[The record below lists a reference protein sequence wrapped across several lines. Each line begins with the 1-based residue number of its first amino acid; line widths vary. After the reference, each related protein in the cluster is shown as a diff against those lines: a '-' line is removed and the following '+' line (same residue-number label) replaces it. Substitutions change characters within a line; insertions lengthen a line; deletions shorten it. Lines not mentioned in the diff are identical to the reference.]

1 MIKDTIKARID
12 KLRQE
17 LHEHNYNYYVK
28 AKPKISDFEYDM
40 LLKELSELEEQY
52 PEYKDPNSPTQRV
65 GNDINKEFE
74 QARHQF
80 PMLSLSNTYSEQEVI
95 DFEKRLRKEISED
108 ILYVCEL
115 KYDGVAISLSYEN
128 GILKRAVT
136 RGDGLKGDIVTN
148 NVKTIG
154 SIPLKLRGSNYPTS
168 FEIRGEILMPK
179 EGFHELNE
187 TREKDGE
194 STFANPRNAAA
205 GTLKLQK
212 SSMVAKRPLDCLL
225 YFVQGENLPYD
236 NHYDNLMAAK
246 DWGFKVPDHVTKAKD
261 IKEIFNFIN
270 HWNKTKTYLPY
281 EIDGVVIKVN
291 NYQQQKRLGMT
302 AKSPRW
308 AIAYKFQAE
317 QAISKVKTVDF
328 QVGRTGTV
336 TPVANLEP
344 VQLAGTTVKRASLH
358 NADQI
363 EILDIRIGD
372 TVFVEKGGE
381 IIPKIVAVDK
391 DKRPKESH
399 PLKFVENC
407 PACGTALKREEG
419 EARHYCPNSSGCPPQ
434 IKGRIEHFVS
444 RKAMNIGG
452 AEATIDALVNKGL
465 IKDSGD
471 LYKLSKNDILS
482 LERFGEK
489 SAQNLLDSIQAS
501 KKVPFERVLYAL
513 GIRYVG
519 ETVARTLAREF
530 GSIEA
535 LQKANEEELTA
546 VDEIGERIATSIKAY
561 FEQENHQAQIKKL
574 KDAGIQLEASR
585 EEHQSNKLEGLT
597 IVISGSFQQHSRD
610 ELKELIT
617 KHGGKN
623 TGSISSKTDYLLA
636 GENVGPSKMNK
647 VKKLNI
653 PVLSEE
659 DFIGMI
665 E

>member
-1 MIKDTIKARID
+1 MNKDTIKARIE

-28 AKPKISDFEYDM
+28 ATPQISDFQYDM
-40 LLKELSELEEQY
+40 LLKELSELEEEH
-52 PEYKDPNSPTQRV
+52 PEFKDPNSPTKRV

-108 ILYVCEL
+108 IVYVCEL

-128 GILKRAVT
+128 GILTRAVT
-136 RGDGLKGDIVTN
+136 RGDGVQGDIVTN

-154 SIPLKLRGSNYPTS
+154 SIPLKLRGDNYPAN

-179 EGFHELNE
+179 EGFQELNK

-194 STFANPRNAAA
+194 NTFANPRNAAA

-225 YFVQGENLPYD
+225 YFVQGENLPHN

-246 DWGFKVPDHVTKAKD
+246 DWGFKVPDHVTKANN
-261 IKEIFNFIN
+261 IKEIFNFIS
-270 HWNKTKTYLPY
+270 HWNKAKSDLPY

-291 NYQQQKRLGMT
+291 DYQQQKRLGMT

-317 QAISKVKTVDF
+317 QAISKVRSVDF

-363 EILDIRIGD
+363 EILDIRIED

-391 DKRPKESH
+391 DKRPKISK
-399 PLKFVENC
+399 PLEFIAEC
-407 PACGTALKREEG
+407 PACGTPLKREEG
-419 EARHYCPNSSGCPPQ
+419 EARHYCPNNMGCPPQ

-465 IKDSGD
+465 INDSGD
-471 LYKLSKNDILS
+471 LYQLSKDDILR

-489 SAQNLLDSIQAS
+489 SAQNLLESIEAS
-501 KKVPFERVLYAL
+501 KEVSFDRVLYAL

-530 GSIEA
+530 KSIEA
-535 LQKANEEELTA
+535 LQKAEEEELTA
-546 VDEIGERIATSIKAY
+546 IDEIGERIASSIKTY
-561 FEQENHQAQIKKL
+561 FEQENHLEQIKKL
-574 KDAGIQLEASR
+574 KEAGVQLEATV

-597 IVISGSFQQHSRD
+597 IVISGTFQHHSRE

-617 KHGGKN
+617 KNGGKN

-636 GENVGPSKMNK
+636 GENVGPSKMDK
-647 VKKLNI
+647 VKKFNI
-653 PVLSEE
+653 PVLSEQ
-659 DFIGMI
+659 DFMGMI